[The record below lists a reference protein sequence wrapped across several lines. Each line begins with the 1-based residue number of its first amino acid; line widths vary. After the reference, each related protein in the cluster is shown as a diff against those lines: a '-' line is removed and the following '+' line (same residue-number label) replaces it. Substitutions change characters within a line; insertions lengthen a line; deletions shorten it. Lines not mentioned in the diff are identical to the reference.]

1 MTFAGRR
8 WRNISI
14 IIVVAAIL
22 VGSHAVYD
30 VALYDTA
37 FLSGWLLLASVVFLS
52 LYSARKKIT
61 MLPIGGAPAWL
72 QIHVYLGLISI
83 VLFVLHV
90 GWRVPDGWFEAT
102 FATVFVLVAGSGII
116 GAVLCRTIPKRLTQ
130 RGEEVLFDRIP
141 VYRTKLKDD
150 AEAVIVEASRET
162 KSSTVRNFY
171 IEELASF
178 MNRPGHVL
186 PHLFASNR
194 ALYSR
199 LAEIDYVRRYLN
211 AQEGEYVDQL
221 RWLVT
226 KKDDLDFHYALQGA
240 LKAWLFIHVPLTF
253 SLLVM
258 AAVHLVLAY
267 AFSGGVE

>member
-1 MTFAGRR
+1 MTFATRR

-14 IIVVAAIL
+14 TVVVAAIL

-37 FLSGWLLLASVVFLS
+37 FLSGWLLLGLVVFLS

-61 MLPIGGAPAWL
+61 MLPIGASSTWL
-72 QIHVYLGLISI
+72 QVHVYAGLISV

-90 GWRVPDGWFEAT
+90 GWRMPDGWFEAM

-116 GAVLCRTIPKRLTQ
+116 GIVLSRTIPKRLTR
-130 RGEEVLFDRIP
+130 RGEEVIFERIP
-141 VYRTKLKDD
+141 VYRAKLRDE
-150 AEAVIVEASRET
+150 AEAVVVQATGET
-162 KSSTVRNFY
+162 KSSTIRDFY
-171 IEELASF
+171 IERLASF
-178 MNRPGHVL
+178 FRGPHYVL

-194 ALYSR
+194 ALFAR
-199 LAEIDYVRRYLN
+199 LAEIDNVRRYLN
-211 AQEGEYVDQL
+211 AQEGEFVDEL

-267 AFSGGVE
+267 AFSGGIG